1 MAGATFSDS
10 WYQVAD
16 ARVALLPT
24 VKVQYQRYR
33 GEPWLVLEDAYSH
46 RFFRVRQQAWAFLK
60 ALTTERTV
68 DEVWR
73 ELAQACPQET
83 PGQDEVVRLLS
94 QLHLSNLLQFH
105 GGAHHEAIYE
115 RGRRN
120 RQRESLGKWMAFLF
134 VRVPL
139 LNPERLLDRLLPLV
153 RLLTGSGAWLVW
165 AAVVLAGL
173 LTALQHHEALAQH
186 GQGLLALSN
195 LPWLY
200 ASLTLV
206 KVLHELNHTF
216 VCKRYGGQVP
226 TLGVMFLIFTPLP
239 YVDASA
245 SWGMRSKWQ
254 RAHVGAAGILAE
266 FFLAALGALVWAH
279 TGEGLLNSLAFNV
292 MVVGSVSSLLFNGN
306 PLVRFDAY
314 YVLIDLVEMPN
325 LYQKAQQQWLY
336 YGSRWVLGQKTAA
349 EPATDRTE
357 RSWFTV
363 YGALAFVYRIS
374 ISVSIVMFVL
384 DQWFAVGLVMA
395 ATTAVAL
402 VVMPLRKLLAHL
414 TGPALQRGRGRA
426 LAAVAAL
433 GLVGYLGIAVVPLP
447 QRVRLPGVVQAHHG
461 MVLYT
466 ETPGRLVEL
475 AARHGQTLRAGE
487 LIARLSNPDLELAI
501 TTTRLQVAEHEA
513 LARQALLRA
522 PADVAPLERRI
533 ADLRQRLAELEGLA
547 QRLEFRAAQDGEWVA
562 PGLHERV
569 DAWIERGQSLGEVVD
584 RSRLRFSAVLSQ
596 PEAAEL
602 FSLRDLHGE
611 LRLVTQPGQTLEVGE
626 LTLLPYR
633 RERLVSPALGFFGG
647 GDVPVRADDASGTT
661 TTEPFFEMHAEFAD
675 PRQAAAAAYQGLS
688 GVLRLEL
695 PSRPLLTRAT
705 TALRQLLQTRYD
717 L

>member
-1 MAGATFSDS
+1 
-10 WYQVAD
+10 
-16 ARVALLPT
+16 
-24 VKVQYQRYR
+24 
-33 GEPWLVLEDAYSH
+33 
-46 RFFRVRQQAWAFLK
+46 
-60 ALTTERTV
+60 V

-73 ELAQACPQET
+73 ELAQRCPQDT

-94 QLHLSNLLQFH
+94 QLHLSNLLQFR

-115 RGRRN
+115 RGRRH
-120 RQRESLGKWMAFLF
+120 RQREAIGKAMSFLY
-134 VRVPL
+134 VRLPL
-139 LNPERLLDRLLPLV
+139 FNPDRLLDRLQPLV
-153 RLLTGSGAWLVW
+153 RLLTGAGAWLVW

-173 LTALQHHEALAQH
+173 LTALEHREALSQH

-206 KVLHELNHTF
+206 KVLHELNHAF
-216 VCKRYGGQVP
+216 VCKRYGGHVP
-226 TLGVMFLIFTPLP
+226 TLGVMFLILTPLP
-239 YVDASA
+239 YLDASA
-245 SWGMRSKWQ
+245 SWSMRSKWQ

-279 TGEGLLNSLAFNV
+279 TGEGLLNSVAFNV
-292 MVVGSVSSLLFNGN
+292 MVVGSVSSVLFNGN

-325 LYQKAQQQWLY
+325 LYQKGQQQWLY
-336 YGSRWVLGQKTAA
+336 YGSRWVLGQKTAT

-363 YGALAFVYRIS
+363 YGALTFFYRF
-374 ISVSIVMFVL
+374 SVSASIVMYVL

-395 ATTAVAL
+395 VTTALAM

-414 TGPALQRGRGRA
+414 SGPALQRGRARA
-426 LAAVAAL
+426 VGAVAAL
-433 GLVGYLGIAVVPLP
+433 ALVAYVGVAVVPLP
-447 QRVRLPGVVQAHHG
+447 QRVRLPGVVQAHHS

-475 AARHGQTLRAGE
+475 AARHGQVLHAGE
-487 LIARLSNPDLELAI
+487 LIARLSNPDLELSI

-522 PADVAPLERRI
+522 PADVGPLERRV
-533 ADLRQRLAELEGLA
+533 ADLRQRLSELEGMA
-547 QRLEFRAAQDGEWVA
+547 QRLEFRAAQEGEWVA
-562 PGLHERV
+562 PALHERV
-569 DAWIERGQSLGEVVD
+569 GAWIERGQSLGEIVD

-602 FSLRDLHGE
+602 FSLHDPHAE
-611 LRLVTQPGQTLEVGE
+611 LRLMTQPGEVLDMGRVA
-626 LTLLPYR
+626 LVPYQ

-647 GDVPVRADDASGTT
+647 GNVPVRSDDASGTT

-675 PRQAAAAAYQGLS
+675 QRQASAAAYQGLS

-695 PSRPLLTRAT
+695 PARPLLTRAVA
-705 TALRQLLQTRYD
+705 ALRQLLQTRYD